1 MSEEKLSID
10 LIQSEDVIVAVC
22 KGEIDAVTAELLN
35 KKVGAQVRSRNK
47 KIAVDLSGVTFI
59 NSRGMGMLIEFNR
72 QTKLGTGKFVICGAA
87 PAVLHSLQQL
97 GIPSL
102 IRVFATRED
111 AVSALQKKGLSI
123 ESRTSGNVIVVQ
135 ATGAVDAFYVEGF
148 DQAVRKQITEGAQTA
163 TLLNCSRIMYMNSRA
178 IGALLDY
185 HKMSEKAGKKF
196 ALCEIDAR
204 VLKVIQQLG
213 IDTLLRIYP
222 SEQEALQAL
231 QA

>member
-1 MSEEKLSID
+1 MSEEKLSIE
-10 LIQSEDVIVAVC
+10 LKQNEDVIVAIC
-22 KGEIDAVTAELLN
+22 RGEVDGTTADLLN

-47 KIAVDLSGVTFI
+47 KIALDLTDVTFM

-72 QTKLGTGKFVICGAA
+72 QTKLGTGKFVVCGAQ
-87 PAVLHSLQQL
+87 PAVLASMQHL

-111 AVSALQKKGLSI
+111 AVSALQKKGLTI
-123 ESRTSGNVIVVQ
+123 DTRTAGSAVVVQ
-135 ATGAVDAFYVEGF
+135 ATGAVDAFSVEAF
-148 DQAVRKQITEGAQTA
+148 DQAMRKQIQEGSQNL

-196 ALCEIDAR
+196 ALCEIDMR

-213 IDTLLRIYP
+213 IDALLRIYP
-222 SEQEALQAL
+222 TEQDALQAL
-231 QA
+231 S